1 MMTILGLH
9 HITLGCSHAQRTV
22 DFYTRILGLRF
33 VKKTVNFDD
42 PGSYHLYFGDEV
54 GRPGTAITFFEWA
67 GVPPGRPGIGG
78 THHLAWRVEEAASV
92 RRWARRL
99 ADAGARVEGPYEV
112 GDNLAVQVRDPDG
125 VILEIIAAK
134 DGPGEAGPVW
144 PDPVPEID
152 GAMALRQGMDHWA
165 GECSD
170 LGRTRAF
177 YGDLLGMPLMER
189 QGGHGG
195 LEGRSWAWRAGSA
208 GGHVVFVQS
217 DVRARP
223 RAKIG
228 VGQTHHFALAVADAG
243 AQLAW
248 RERLVGAGLSV
259 TPVLDRVYFQS
270 IYTRDPDGHIV
281 ELATLGPGFTVDE
294 SAEDLGSSLRL
305 PPWLE
310 DDRAQIERRMRPVA
324 APEWRGWP
332 GPQP

>member
-1 MMTILGLH
+1 MTVLGLH

-22 DFYTRILGLRF
+22 DFYTRLLGLRF

-54 GRPGTAITFFEWA
+54 GRPGTAITFFEWP

-78 THHLAWRVEEAASV
+78 THHLAWRVEDAASV

-99 ADAGARVEGPYEV
+99 ADAGIRVEGPYDFADCL
-112 GDNLAVQVRDPDG
+112 GVQFRDPDG
-125 VILEIIAAK
+125 VILEIVAAEN
-134 DGPGEAGPVW
+134 GPREAGT
-144 PDPVPEID
+144 DPVLEID
-152 GAMALRQGMDHWA
+152 GAMALRRGMEHWA

-170 LGRTRAF
+170 LGRAHAF
-177 YGDLLGMPLMER
+177 YGDLLGMPRMER
-189 QGGHGG
+189 QAGHGG
-195 LEGRSWAWRAGSA
+195 LEGRSWSWRAGTG
-208 GGHVVFVQS
+208 GGHVSFVES

-248 RERLVGAGLSV
+248 RQRLVEAGLSV
-259 TPVLDRVYFQS
+259 TPVMDRVYFQS

-294 SAEDLGSSLRL
+294 RAEDLGSALRL
-305 PPWLE
+305 PSWLE
-310 DDRAQIERRMRPVA
+310 DDRPQIERRMRPVA

-332 GPQP
+332 SP